1 MTEKKKQ
8 IKVSFDNGITS
19 IIDENIYNLILELE
33 NKIKNPINLPHFWN
47 LSRSIK
53 ELDENFL
60 SFYSY
65 LLKNSKLSYS
75 QLYQDLFVL
84 FIFEE
89 KKNGVFLEFG
99 ATDGI
104 NLSNTVL
111 LENKFEWKG
120 LLAEPSTKWH
130 SNLRKNRPNCK
141 IIEECI
147 YTESG
152 KKLNFFTSDIGELS
166 TLEEFR
172 QSDLTSMPGN
182 TKARNKN
189 GYNHKVLTISLNDVF
204 KQYFDDSPIDYMSV
218 DTEGSELLILEK
230 FDFEKYSPKVVT
242 VEHNY
247 SNNQEKLDALFR
259 ENNYAR
265 VFEKYT
271 QFDAWYV
278 LNYK

>member
-1 MTEKKKQ
+1 MTQNKKQ
-8 IKVSFDNGITS
+8 IKVNFDNGITS
-19 IIDENIYNLILELE
+19 IIDENVYNLILELE
-33 NKIKNPINLPHFWN
+33 NKIKNPIKLPYFWN

-53 ELDENFL
+53 ELDESFL

-84 FIFEE
+84 FIFKE
-89 KKNGVFLEFG
+89 KKNGTFLEFG

-104 NLSNTVL
+104 DLSNTAL

-141 IIEECI
+141 IIEKCI
-147 YTESG
+147 YTETG
-152 KKLNFFTSDIGELS
+152 KQLDFFTSDIGELS

-204 KQYFDDSPIDYMSV
+204 KEYFDESPVDYMSV
-218 DTEGSELLILEK
+218 DTEGSEFLILEK

-247 SNNQEKLDALFR
+247 SNNQEKLDTLFS
-259 ENNYAR
+259 ENNYTR
-265 VFEKYT
+265 VFKKYT